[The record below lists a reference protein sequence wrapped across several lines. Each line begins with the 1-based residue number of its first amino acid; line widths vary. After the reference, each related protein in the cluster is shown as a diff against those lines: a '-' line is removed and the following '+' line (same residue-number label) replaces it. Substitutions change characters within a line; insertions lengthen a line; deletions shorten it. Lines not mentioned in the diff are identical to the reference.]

1 MNLIYLFILTLICV
15 VHKALKRLCFYRI
28 PDCGN
33 FGPVGYMV
41 DCSSINLLVLDSNT
55 VPVAE
60 IFSWI
65 VIISRFTAVI
75 QEVLMV

>member
-1 MNLIYLFILTLICV
+1 
-15 VHKALKRLCFYRI
+15 
-28 PDCGN
+28 
-33 FGPVGYMV
+33 MV
-41 DCSSINLLVLDSNT
+41 DCLSINLLVLDSNT